1 MKIGISTATLNNLCE
16 TEQAFD
22 IIKNTGAECCE
33 VYLRTFY
40 EYRPEFAKKYA
51 SLAEGL
57 EVNCVRV
64 SQRNFERQLFCPSR
78 RVRGDGFYWL
88 DQIMRSAQLFGAKYY
103 TFNGGLE
110 EVNNSDEVAGRL
122 REAADFCS
130 SYGVT
135 LSLENSGSPY
145 IFRELKS
152 RCPQIAAAFNIGNAR
167 KACYPYQMYIE
178 NMSGAISHVLLSDVD
193 GDGASCLPGFG
204 KCDFAEIFKRLK
216 GAGFDGYVLINTPN
230 VGDISNLKTSVGHLK
245 ELADKV

>member
-1 MKIGISTATLNNLCE
+1 MKIGISTATLNNLYE

-51 SLAEGL
+51 CLAEGI

-64 SQRNFERQLFCPSR
+64 PHCNFERQLFSASR

-88 DQIMRSAQLFGAKYY
+88 DQIMRSAQLFGTKYY
-103 TFNGGLE
+103 TFNGGLDRVE
-110 EVNNSDEVAGRL
+110 NSDLAAERL
-122 REAADFCS
+122 REIADFCL

-152 RCPQIAAAFNIGNAR
+152 RCPQIAGAFNIGAAR
-167 KACYPYQMYIE
+167 KECYPYQMYIE
-178 NMSGAISHVLLSDVD
+178 NMSGAILHVLLSDAD

-204 KCDFAEIFKRLK
+204 TSDFAEIFKRLK
-216 GAGFDGYVLINTPN
+216 GAGFDGCVLINTPN
-230 VGDISNLKTSVGHLK
+230 VGDITNLKTSVEHLK